1 MSVEQQLRDTF
12 ERYAEKTPAPV
23 DAHATVLRRHRRSQ
37 RRRLVGGIAVAAV
50 LALAIPVTLQGLD
63 RSPAGIEIAEPGPEF
78 VPSRPRGSL
87 STDAKFLAD
96 LVAKSWPRAPEDGPA
111 AVTDQHVLFAGDV
124 SAGRWARLVARVD
137 GVWMGLWLAGPTGA
151 DAAVLTPMGEADPV
165 QPGWQ
170 AFVGYIHPRGV
181 LVVLASEGDVV
192 EVSERT
198 EVGADGVARRTY
210 RQVET
215 ADGVAVVELD
225 ARTSSSVDLRV
236 SRDGDPAIGGTTGG
250 SRTGGVESWFDR
262 DISTALIDSRGTPN
276 RLQVKSALE
285 SLTAPL
291 ALAPSEVSFTAVW
304 GGSADVQG
312 EIDADAAVVDVQL
325 PSGAHALVG
334 NWGARTGSSEFSS
347 MSGTSLLHLYP
358 AGTVLPTLIAM
369 RCDIQIDPQS
379 AETRGRL
386 VVVAPLSA
394 TSIRV
399 LAGEDLLDVVPL
411 TDGITTIAFPGGA
424 DRVVALDADGVVL
437 ADEPIGGVTDIRL
450 IDDGSIR

>member
-12 ERYAEKTPAPV
+12 ERYAEKSPAPV

-50 LALAIPVTLQGLD
+50 FALAIPVTLQGLD
-63 RSPAGIEIAEPGPEF
+63 RSPAGIEIAESGPEF

-124 SAGRWARLVARVD
+124 SAGRWARVVARVD
-137 GVWMGLWLAGPTGA
+137 GVWMGLWLAGPSGA
-151 DAAVLTPMGEADPV
+151 EAAALTPMADADWV
-165 QPGWQ
+165 GPGWQ
-170 AFVGYIHPRGV
+170 AFVGYTHPRGA

-225 ARTSSSVDLRV
+225 GRTIWSVDLRV
-236 SRDGDPAIGGTTGG
+236 SRDGDPAIGGTTG
-250 SRTGGVESWFDR
+250 SITGGVESWFDR

-276 RLQVKSALE
+276 RLQVRSALE
-285 SLTAPL
+285 SVTEPL

-347 MSGTSLLHLYP
+347 ITGTSLLHLYP

-369 RCDIQIDPQS
+369 RCDIQIDPQR
-379 AETRGRL
+379 AETRARL

-399 LAGEDLLDVVPL
+399 LAGEDLLEVVPL
-411 TDGITTIAFPGGA
+411 TDGITTINFPDGA
-424 DRVVALDADGVVL
+424 DRVVALDADGEVIG
-437 ADEPIGGVTDIRL
+437 DEAIGGVTDIRL
-450 IDDGSIR
+450 IDDGSIG